1 MLDLATQRDAHIDQ
15 RLRSD
20 LMIWLTTVRR
30 DGRPHT
36 VPIWFLWDGKTILI
50 LSQPD
55 TVKIR
60 ILRTNPNITLA
71 LDGTREGGDVIVLEG
86 RAEVLT
92 AHAGEL
98 PLPDY
103 FSKYGTWIQRL
114 GQTPEG
120 VVQSYSQ
127 LIRITPTTCIGW
139 KAW

>member
-1 MLDLATQRDAHIDQ
+1 MLDLTTERDAHIDQ
-15 RLRSD
+15 RQRSD
-20 LMIWLTTVRR
+20 NMIWLTTVRR
-30 DGRPHT
+30 DGCPHT
-36 VPIWFLWDGKTILI
+36 VPVWFLWDGKTILI
-50 LSQPD
+50 LNQPD

-60 ILRTNPNITLA
+60 TLRTNPNVTLA
-71 LDGTREGGDVIVLEG
+71 LDGTREGGDVVVLEG

-92 AHAGEL
+92 AHAGEI

-103 FSKYGTWIQRL
+103 FTKYGTWIQRL

-127 LIRITPTTCIGW
+127 PIRITPTKCIGW